1 MDNNYLIKEKEG
13 KLLLKF
19 SIPCILSLLIAALY
33 NIVDQI
39 FIGNAKNVGAIGNTA
54 TTIVYP
60 LTVICLAFGLMFGDG
75 AASLMSLE
83 SGKGEGAKN
92 HKIVG
97 NSILCGIIV
106 SIVLL
111 LICFPL
117 LTPILK
123 FFGARDQESLDFSS
137 QYGQIILIGVPFS
150 IIMTLINSIIRAD
163 GSPQIAM
170 ISMVLGAII
179 NIVLDGLLINN
190 ANLGIRGAALA
201 TIIGQFASFIVSII
215 YLIRP
220 KTFKLKLESFKPHFE
235 IITKFSKLGFSSL
248 LTQLAIV
255 VLTIVAMNAIG
266 QYGASSKYGVSEPQ
280 AIFGIVTK
288 LFAIIINI
296 SVGIAAGSQPLVGYN
311 FGAGEY
317 KRVKKFLTLIVVSNI
332 IIGLL
337 STLLLQLFP
346 SQIISIFGTNTKN
359 PDLYLEFGVKAI
371 RIYLMLITLTLLGK
385 VTAIYLQA
393 SNSPL
398 KAAFLSLLRD
408 IITVVPAMFI
418 LPISL
423 GLDGVLW
430 AAPVADI
437 ITAIVTITFI
447 ILEYKKLNKL
457 IKEKNL

>member
-1 MDNNYLIKEKEG
+1 MP
-13 KLLLKF
+13 F
-19 SIPCILSLLIAALY
+19 S
-33 NIVDQI
+33 V
-39 FIGNAKNVGAIGNTA
+39 
-54 TTIVYP
+54 
-60 LTVICLAFGLMFGDG
+60 
-75 AASLMSLE
+75 
-83 SGKGEGAKN
+83 
-92 HKIVG
+92 
-97 NSILCGIIV
+97 
-106 SIVLL
+106 
-111 LICFPL
+111 LIC
-117 LTPILK
+117 
-123 FFGARDQESLDFSS
+123 
-137 QYGQIILIGVPFS
+137 
-150 IIMTLINSIIRAD
+150 
-163 GSPQIAM
+163 
-170 ISMVLGAII
+170 
-179 NIVLDGLLINN
+179 
-190 ANLGIRGAALA
+190 
-201 TIIGQFASFIVSII
+201 
-215 YLIRP
+215 
-220 KTFKLKLESFKPHFE
+220 E

-437 ITAIVTITFI
+437 ITSIVTITFI